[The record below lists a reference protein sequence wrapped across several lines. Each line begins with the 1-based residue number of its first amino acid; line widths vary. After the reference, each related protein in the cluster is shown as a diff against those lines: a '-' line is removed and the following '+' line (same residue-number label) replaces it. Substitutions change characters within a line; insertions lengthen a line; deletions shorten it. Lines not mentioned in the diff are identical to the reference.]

1 MSVLDSALAQWRLW
15 RSAGIDVELAVNLSA
30 GDLLDGSLPA
40 GVQKLLER
48 WSVPAERLTLE
59 VTEST
64 VIADSRGAG
73 EVLARL
79 SALGVRLSIDDF
91 GTGYSSMS
99 YLRTL
104 PVNEVK
110 IDRSFVTTLDTDDRD
125 RLIVSSVVDLAHRLG
140 LRAVAEGAESVR
152 TLDELELL
160 GCDLVQGF
168 QLARPMPAADVEA
181 WMNAREL
188 PVPKAAAVGEPVV
201 LPRLEVA

>member
-1 MSVLDSALAQWRLW
+1 
-15 RSAGIDVELAVNLSA
+15 VE
-30 GDLLDGSLPA
+30 
-40 GVQKLLER
+40 KLLER
-48 WSVPAERLTLE
+48 WAVPPGRLTLE

-79 SALGVRLSIDDF
+79 SALGVRLAIDDF

-110 IDRSFVTTLDTDDRD
+110 IDRSFVTTLDSDDRD

-140 LRAVAEGAESVR
+140 LRAVAEGAESAR
-152 TLDELELL
+152 TIEELELL

-181 WMNAREL
+181 WMQLRAEPARAAALARE
-188 PVPKAAAVGEPVV
+188 AVI
-201 LPRLEVA
+201 LPRLEEVA